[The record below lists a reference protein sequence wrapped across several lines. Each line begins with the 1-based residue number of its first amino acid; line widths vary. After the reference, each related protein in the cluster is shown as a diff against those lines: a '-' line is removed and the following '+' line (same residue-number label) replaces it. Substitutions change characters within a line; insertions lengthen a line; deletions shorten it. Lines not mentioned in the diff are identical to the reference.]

1 MPVDPGDELEPT
13 FIPDSKDVVR
23 EQKSIDRAEDHSELN
38 LSSSPLQSTYILQG
52 RPEPNQKIADRY
64 VLIEQI
70 GEGGMGQVWIA
81 KQTEPVKRN
90 VALKLIKAGMDS
102 RAVLVRFEQ
111 ERQALALMDH
121 PNIARVYD
129 AGVTP
134 SGHPFFAME
143 LVNGQPL
150 TKYCDSNRLS
160 PRARL
165 ELFVPICQAI
175 QHAHQKGIVH
185 RDLKP
190 ANILV
195 TVVDGKAIPKV
206 IDFGVAKATGGKL
219 TEDTL
224 STGFGAVVGTLEYMS
239 PEQAGTTGA
248 DVDTRADIY
257 SLGVV
262 LYELLT
268 GLRPFDGE
276 RLRKAALSEMIRI
289 IREDDPSR
297 PSTRLSTDA
306 SLPSMAA
313 LRQTEPRKLMAQ
325 LRGELDWVV
334 MKCLEKN
341 RERRYETAN
350 GLARDILRYLADEPV
365 EARPPS
371 AAYRLKKLYT
381 RNKAKV
387 IASALLLISLVAGII
402 GTTVGL
408 LEARRQTNIADKR
421 AKEANEARVSESEQ
435 REIAEQANQLAIG
448 ALQSFTS
455 SLMSKLLGG
464 RSQLDETEISILND
478 ALKQWEVFA
487 ESQGSSPQARRIRAI
502 GATNVATIQNKL
514 GMTEQAIEN
523 DRKALGLWDSLVLE
537 TPDNVEDQ
545 RKLAISHQNLGST
558 LRGIGQRREAGKHF
572 RAAQQI
578 LESLLGND
586 GKDPDLR
593 KRLADSH
600 ISVGNVDRDF
610 GDWSQSESHYV
621 RALELFEALAA
632 EFPGERSYQDG
643 VAGSHWSLAFL
654 NKRLTREAESVG
666 HYHKAISVYETL
678 SQQVPASIDYRLSL
692 GQLHRELGVAVSDG
706 GDDATGATELSLAIP
721 ILEGLAKEFPSVPN
735 YQFEHAKA
743 VRDYAQILSFLKRY
757 DESQLRYESAMK
769 IQTSLVSEFPANL
782 SYANDFGI
790 SCRMFGDLLT
800 DQGKLPEAET
810 TYSKAIEILT
820 KANVQDRTYVS
831 VRRALVNCYS
841 HRAELLDTLR
851 RNGEAAKDWD
861 KALEFCED
869 DRRQTLQF
877 ERIDSR
883 IRGGVVAE
891 SIDELVQLSQIEVSR
906 PGHWFN
912 FAQLYAIAAKGM
924 PERKEDF
931 SAHAVELLKRAIS
944 LGFDDIERLKSD
956 KDLQYLADRDDFKQL
971 ILAQ

>member
-1 MPVDPGDELEPT
+1 MPVDPGDNPEPT
-13 FIPDSKDVVR
+13 FIPTSKDVVR
-23 EQKSIDRAEDHSELN
+23 KQ
-38 LSSSPLQSTYILQG
+38 SSVDPADGRNEANSASSAVQSTYILPG
-52 RPEPNQKIADRY
+52 RPEPNLKIADRY

-70 GEGGMGQVWIA
+70 GEGGMGEVWIA
-81 KQTEPVKRN
+81 KQTDPVKRN

-102 RAVLVRFEQ
+102 KAVLVRFEQ

-160 PRARL
+160 PRSRL

-195 TVVDGKAIPKV
+195 TVVDGKAVPKV

-219 TEDTL
+219 TEETL

-325 LRGELDWVV
+325 LRGDLDWVV

-350 GLARDILRYLADEPV
+350 GLARDIARYLADEPV
-365 EARPPS
+365 EAKPPS

-387 IASALLLISLVAGII
+387 IATALLLISMVVGII

-408 LEARRQTNIADKR
+408 LEARRQTNIADKK
-421 AKEANEARVSESEQ
+421 AKEANAAKASESEQ
-435 REIAEQANQLAIG
+435 REVAEQANQLAIG

-514 GMTEQAIEN
+514 GMAEQAIEN
-523 DRKALGLWDSLVLE
+523 DRKALGLWDSLVQDQ
-537 TPDNVEDQ
+537 PDNVEDQ

-578 LESLLGND
+578 FESLLGSD

-593 KRLADSH
+593 ERLADSH

-610 GDWSQSESHYV
+610 GEWSQSKFNFV

-632 EFPGERSYQDG
+632 EFPSDRSYQDG

-654 NKRLTREAESVG
+654 NKRLAQQAESVG
-666 HYHKAISVYETL
+666 HYHKAISVYKTL
-678 SQQVPASIDYRLSL
+678 AQEVPTSIDYRLSL

-706 GDDATGATELSLAIP
+706 GDDTTGATELSLAIP

-735 YQFEHAKA
+735 YQFEYARA
-743 VRDYAQILSFLKRY
+743 VRDYAQILSYLKRY
-757 DESQLRYESAMK
+757 DESQLHYESAMK

-800 DQGKLPEAET
+800 NQGKLPEAET
-810 TYSKAIEILT
+810 SYSKAIEILI
-820 KANVQDRTYVS
+820 KANVQDRTYVT
-831 VRRALVNCYS
+831 VRRSLVNCYS
-841 HRAELLDTLR
+841 HRAELLDSLQR
-851 RNGEAAKDWD
+851 HGEAVKDWD
-861 KALEFCED
+861 KALEFCEED
-869 DRRQTLQF
+869 KKQGLMFARV
-877 ERIDSR
+877 DSR
-883 IRGGVVAE
+883 IRAGDVAE
-891 SIDELVQLSQIEVSR
+891 SIAVLEELAKIDVPHAI
-906 PGHWFN
+906 HWFN
-912 FAQLYAIAAKGM
+912 FARLFAISSQSLPDRKEELASNAVTLLRKAIALGLNDF
-924 PERKEDF
+924 ER
-931 SAHAVELLKRAIS
+931 
-944 LGFDDIERLKSD
+944 IEQD
-956 KDLQYLADRDDFKQL
+956 KDLLPLADRDDFKAL
-971 ILAQ
+971 LAP